1 MNYKQKLGYTTLGA
15 AIVLVVIGAGWAL
28 TQKWKSESAPVIRTV
43 AAVESSESD
52 AEKIVVYVTG
62 AVKRAGV
69 YRLEDGQRIEDAI
82 KLAGGVTEIA
92 DLSSVNLAKKCR
104 DGMQIDVKVKS
115 SKPLSARQIREQAEF
130 RLMIRRM
137 GIINDHLIEQ
147 YRPRLS
153 VKEIEEAEKEAE
165 LEAIREL
172 EAARARGRW
181 HNQRSKE
188 IAKELER
195 KKQLE
200 DEQLQELESEEPN
213 E

>member
-15 AIVLVVIGAGWAL
+15 FMVLVVIGGGWAL
-28 TQKWKSESAPVIRTV
+28 TQKWKRDAAPSVIRTG
-43 AAVESSESD
+43 ATSESPEPD
-52 AEKIVVYVTG
+52 AEKIVVHVTG
-62 AVKRAGV
+62 AVVRAGV
-69 YRLEDGQRIEDAI
+69 YHLKDGMRIVDAI
-82 KLAGGVTEIA
+82 KLAGGVTEVA
-92 DLSSVNLAKKCR
+92 DESSVNFASKCR
-104 DGMQIDVKVKS
+104 DGMQIDVKVDKS
-115 SKPLSARQIREQAEF
+115 KVKVELSAKEIQQQAELSLQIK
-130 RLMIRRM
+130 RIGILNDRM
-137 GIINDHLIEQ
+137 AQQL
-147 YRPRLS
+147 RP
-153 VKEIEEAEKEAE
+153 KEDNSHIQEAKEA
-165 LEAIREL
+165 AEL